1 MVFTIRDFVSLFDDL
16 AVTTLAY
23 ILHTG
28 ALQQS
33 QLYQEGRR
41 ERYPQAV
48 KQSNPFH
55 WPPSKKLCVS

>member
-1 MVFTIRDFVSLFDDL
+1 MEFWEMVFTIRDFVSLSDDL

-28 ALQQS
+28 TLQQS

-48 KQSNPFH
+48 KQINPFH
-55 WPPSKKLCVS
+55 